1 LFGILGQLL
10 PLDGIFMGFTLHLLM
25 HVVQWLVLQR
35 YIPAIVTS
43 LLALPYCGYTLLVVV
58 RQNIFQPDEIAIWT
72 VVGVVVVAF
81 NVLLAHKL
89 GERFEA

>member
-1 LFGILGQLL
+1 
-10 PLDGIFMGFTLHLLM
+10 
-25 HVVQWLVLQR
+25 
-35 YIPAIVTS
+35 
-43 LLALPYCGYTLLVVV
+43 V